1 MADTNGPPRW
11 SEPDVDPGP
20 GSDLGPDRGMDDTIR
35 IGRATVRPEDERP
48 DLPYIDPEELS
59 ALKPISAEPAARIR
73 RVLPLT
79 DEPSTLV
86 ARYMFPT
93 ERYRGEWRRHHINLV
108 IPVAVGVG
116 VTIGLG
122 FLAGFLA
129 AQVAIGWLVPLTI
142 LVWLATMGWVAW
154 QVAFWHFDR
163 FILTN
168 KRVMKISGIIT
179 RNVAMMPLLRVTD
192 MKYEQ
197 TPLGRILNY
206 GTFVIESAGQDQA
219 LREVPYLPS
228 PNELYLRVVEEM
240 YDPGAVEERVDRG
253 DGGDEEDERHP
264 GGDA

>member
-1 MADTNGPPRW
+1 MADTNVPPRW
-11 SEPDVDPGP
+11 SEPDSEPDSDSDPDPGT
-20 GSDLGPDRGMDDTIR
+20 DRGMDDTVL
-35 IGRATVRPEDERP
+35 IGRATVPPEDERP
-48 DLPYIDPEELS
+48 DLPHIDPDELA

-108 IPVAVGVG
+108 VPVAVGVG

-129 AQVAIGWLVPLTI
+129 AQGAIGWLVPVTI
-142 LVWLATMGWVAW
+142 LVWLAAMGWVAW

-168 KRVMKISGIIT
+168 KRVMKISGIVT

-253 DGGDEEDERHP
+253 GDGEDEHHP
-264 GGDA
+264 SGDA